1 MRSQNKKE
9 KSISIAIVGTGFGGL
24 CAAIQLK
31 KNGFHNFVIYEKSN
45 SVGGTWRENT
55 YPGAACDV
63 PSHLYSF
70 SFEPNANWPRKYS
83 AQPEILSYLKHCAE
97 KYGVLP
103 HIRFGIEIQSADW
116 DDSSRVWKIKTSQ
129 NETLDHDVFI
139 SAVGQ
144 LNRPALPS
152 IKGLES
158 FKGRIFHSANWDPSY
173 NFSGKKVAAIGT
185 GASAIQFIPQ
195 IVNQGAEVTVF
206 QRTAPWVV
214 PKPDRKY
221 WGFEKFLFKYLPG
234 LRLLHR
240 FQIYIWNEI
249 RMIAF
254 QKNNHANQI
263 VKWMSLSHM
272 KKFVKDPELRKIL
285 TPDYP
290 AGCKRI
296 LLSNDYYE
304 ALAKPNTKVLSE
316 SIQEANSDGIITKE
330 GLQKFDTIVFG
341 TGFKA
346 TEFLSPMKVK
356 GTNNQDLNEVWKN
369 GAEAYLGV
377 TVAGFPNFYILYGP
391 NTNLAHN
398 SIVYMIESQVRYIIS
413 ALNEMN
419 KKGIKA
425 LIPKVRSMQNYNA
438 SLNKKFDKFVWDTG
452 CNNWYINSS
461 GKNTNNWPGHT
472 YEYSYK
478 TRKINL
484 SEYEI
489 LSA

>member
-1 MRSQNKKE
+1 MQSQNKKE

-70 SFEPNANWPRKYS
+70 SFEPNSNWPRKYS

-97 KYGVLP
+97 KYGILS
-103 HIRFGIEIQSADW
+103 HIRFGIEIKSADW
-116 DDSSRVWKIKTSQ
+116 DDSSRIWKIKTSE
-129 NETLDHDVFI
+129 NETLEHNVFI

-158 FKGRIFHSANWDPSY
+158 FKGRIFHSANWDPAY

-221 WGFEKFLFKYLPG
+221 FSFEKFLFKYLPG

-254 QKNNHANQI
+254 QKNNHANKI

-316 SIQEANSDGIITKE
+316 SIKEATPEGIVTKD
-330 GLQKFDTIVFG
+330 GLQKFDAIVFG

-356 GTNNQDLNEVWKN
+356 GTKNQDLNEVWKN

-398 SIVYMIESQVRYIIS
+398 SIVYMIESQVRYLIS
-413 ALNEMN
+413 ALSEMN
-419 KKGIKA
+419 KKGIQA
-425 LIPKVRSMQNYNA
+425 LIPKTRSMQNYNT

-452 CNNWYINSS
+452 CTNWYINAS

-478 TRKINL
+478 TRKIDL

>member
-1 MRSQNKKE
+1 MSVKNKKE
-9 KSISIAIVGTGFGGL
+9 KSTSIAIVGTGFGGL
-24 CAAIQLK
+24 AAAIQLK
-31 KNGFHNFVIYEKSN
+31 KNGFHNFKIFEKSN

-70 SFEPNANWPRKYS
+70 SFEPNPNWPRKYS
-83 AQPEILSYLKHCAE
+83 AQPEILSYLEHCAK
-97 KYGVLP
+97 KYGILP
-103 HIRFGIEIQSADW
+103 HIQFNSEIESASW
-116 DDSSRVWKIKTSQ
+116 DDQSRIWKVKTSKG
-129 NETLDHDVFI
+129 ETLEYDVFV

-158 FKGRIFHSANWDPSY
+158 FSGRIFHSAKWDPSY
-173 NFSGKKVAAIGT
+173 NFAGKKVAAIGT

-206 QRTAPWVV
+206 QRTPPWVV

-221 WGFEKFLFKYLPG
+221 FWFEKLFFKYLPG
-234 LRLLHR
+234 YRLLLR

-254 QKNNHANQI
+254 QKNNHANKI

-272 KKFVKDPELRKIL
+272 KKFIKDPALRQIL

-304 ALAKPNTKVLSE
+304 ALAKPNTRVTP
-316 SIQEANSDGIITKE
+316 EAITEVNTEGIVTKNGTE
-330 GLQKFDTIVFG
+330 KYDAIVFG

-346 TEFLSPMKVK
+346 TEFLSPMKVI
-356 GTNNQDLNEVWKN
+356 GTQKQDLNEVWKK

-398 SIVYMIESQVRYIIS
+398 SIVYMIESQVRYLIS
-413 ALNEMN
+413 ALNEMHSR
-419 KKGIKA
+419 GIQA
-425 LIPKVRSMQNYNA
+425 LVPKLRSMETYNE
-438 SLNKKFDKFVWDTG
+438 SLEEKFGKFVWDTG
-452 CNNWYINSS
+452 CTSWYINSS

-472 YEYSYK
+472 YEYSRK
-478 TRKINL
+478 TQKIDL
-484 SEYEI
+484 SKYDI

>member
-1 MRSQNKKE
+1 MQSQNKKE

-70 SFEPNANWPRKYS
+70 SFEPNPDWPRKYS

-97 KYGVLP
+97 KYGILP
-103 HIRFGIEIQSADW
+103 HIRFGIEIKSADW
-116 DDSSRVWKIKTSQ
+116 DDTSRVWKIKTSQ
-129 NETLDHDVFI
+129 NETLEHDVFI

-221 WGFEKFLFKYLPG
+221 FGFEKFLFKYLPG

-240 FQIYIWNEI
+240 FQIYMWNEI

-254 QKNNHANQI
+254 QKNNHANKI

-316 SIQEANSDGIITKE
+316 SIQEANPEGIVTKDGLK
-330 GLQKFDTIVFG
+330 KFDAIVFG

-356 GTNNQDLNEVWKN
+356 GTKNRDLNEVWKN

-398 SIVYMIESQVRYIIS
+398 SIVYMIESQVRYLIS

-419 KKGIKA
+419 KKGIQA
-425 LIPKVRSMQNYNA
+425 LIPKARSMQNYNT

-452 CNNWYINSS
+452 CTNWYINAS

-472 YEYSYK
+472 YEYSYR
-478 TRKINL
+478 TRKIDL